1 MIFFVLSGYVLA
13 SPYYNDN
20 TNPTVLHRRLWGRY
34 FRFAIPVAAS
44 ILISFVIYQCH
55 GYFNIPAAEIS
66 GSTGSTSWLHTCFKP
81 GLSCITLFKDILW
94 RSLILGEGHFNPVCW
109 SLKAEFIG
117 SIYLLLFDIAKP
129 RGYNVLLLLLV
140 MLLMYTLDKKTPIFL
155 YAILSGSLLNIIPI
169 PKKSY
174 LYLLLLGLFFGAFQ
188 YENAIYNFLPSVQSW
203 DQRYFYNTLGALL
216 LTAPIVHG
224 YASGFFQ
231 SRLLQFLE
239 TISFPLYL
247 LHFLVLCSFS
257 CWLYLLLPD
266 NSLML
271 FLNFLFYLLIAI
283 SISIL
288 FEKYVD
294 QPAIRVSHRFSSFLF
309 KNRDEKVAISMKHIS

>member
-1 MIFFVLSGYVLA
+1 M
-13 SPYYNDN
+13 
-20 TNPTVLHRRLWGRY
+20 
-34 FRFAIPVAAS
+34 
-44 ILISFVIYQCH
+44 
-55 GYFNIPAAEIS
+55 
-66 GSTGSTSWLHTCFKP
+66 
-81 GLSCITLFKDILW
+81 
-94 RSLILGEGHFNPVCW
+94 
-109 SLKAEFIG
+109 
-117 SIYLLLFDIAKP
+117 
-129 RGYNVLLLLLV
+129 LLLLLV

-203 DQRYFYNTLGALL
+203 DQRYFYNTLGAILV
-216 LTAPIVHG
+216 TAPIIHG

-231 SRLLQFLE
+231 SRLLQFLG

-271 FLNFLFYLLIAI
+271 FLNFLFYLLVAI

-294 QPAIRVSHRFSSFLF
+294 QPAIRISHRFSSFLF
-309 KNRDEKVAISMKHIS
+309 KNCDEKVAISMKHLS